1 MKKLG
6 MMMAAMMIAAT
17 GFAKDIKTAVFN
29 TAPEMHCNSCEN
41 RIKEG
46 LKFEKGVKDIKTD
59 LETKTVTIEYDADK
73 TNVEN
78 LVAAFAK
85 INYKATEAGKAHGG
99 CKKSAGEGG
108 CKKEGGMGGCKKSA
122 GEGGCKKEGGMGG
135 CKKAQAQAS
144 ANGVDISKLSKVQ
157 FKADQIR
164 CGGCARKVK
173 KLMLGIEGVDS
184 ANVEMPAKVVTVY
197 YDKAKTSPEAM
208 KEAFKTINYTVE
220 DIAPAKPAKAPL
232 PAEPR
237 GKSDKSVKFK
247 AAQMRCGGCANK
259 VKRLMYTIDGVCW
272 VDVDMTTKV
281 VTVDYQSAKT
291 SPEAMKE
298 AFKTINYT
306 VEDVK

>member
-29 TAPEMHCNSCEN
+29 TAPEMHCNNCEN

-85 INYKATEAGKAHGG
+85 IDYKATEAGKGAAAGEKKGG
-99 CKKSAGEGG
+99 CCKKKAAEGAAAAGEGG
-108 CKKEGGMGGCKKSA
+108 CKKAENA
-122 GEGGCKKEGGMGG
+122 
-135 CKKAQAQAS
+135 AA
-144 ANGVDISKLSKVQ
+144 
-157 FKADQIR
+157 
-164 CGGCARKVK
+164 
-173 KLMLGIEGVDS
+173 
-184 ANVEMPAKVVTVY
+184 
-197 YDKAKTSPEAM
+197 
-208 KEAFKTINYTVE
+208 
-220 DIAPAKPAKAPL
+220 AKPAKAPL
-232 PAEPR
+232 PTEPLA
-237 GKSDKSVKFK
+237 KSDKSVKFK
-247 AAQMRCGGCANK
+247 AEQMHCGGCANK

-272 VDVDMTTKV
+272 VDVDITTKV

-291 SPEAMKE
+291 GPEAMKE

>member
-108 CKKEGGMGGCKKSA
+108 CKK
-122 GEGGCKKEGGMGG
+122 
-135 CKKAQAQAS
+135 AQAN

-220 DIAPAKPAKAPL
+220 D
-232 PAEPR
+232 
-237 GKSDKSVKFK
+237 VK
-247 AAQMRCGGCANK
+247 
-259 VKRLMYTIDGVCW
+259 
-272 VDVDMTTKV
+272 
-281 VTVDYQSAKT
+281 
-291 SPEAMKE
+291 
-298 AFKTINYT
+298 
-306 VEDVK
+306 

>member
-85 INYKATEAGKAHGG
+85 INYKATEAGKAH
-99 CKKSAGEGG
+99 
-108 CKKEGGMGGCKKSA
+108 GGCKKSA

>member
-85 INYKATEAGKAHGG
+85 IEYKATEAGKGAAAGEKKGG
-99 CKKSAGEGG
+99 CCKKKAAEGTAAGEKKGGCCKKKAAEGTAAGEKKGGCCKKKAAEGATAAAGEGG
-108 CKKEGGMGGCKKSA
+108 CKK
-122 GEGGCKKEGGMGG
+122 
-135 CKKAQAQAS
+135 
-144 ANGVDISKLSKVQ
+144 
-157 FKADQIR
+157 
-164 CGGCARKVK
+164 
-173 KLMLGIEGVDS
+173 
-184 ANVEMPAKVVTVY
+184 VENTA
-197 YDKAKTSPEAM
+197 A
-208 KEAFKTINYTVE
+208 
-220 DIAPAKPAKAPL
+220 AKPAKAPL
-232 PAEPR
+232 PTEPLA
-237 GKSDKSVKFK
+237 KSDKSVKFK
-247 AAQMRCGGCANK
+247 AEQMHCGGCANK
-259 VKRLMYTIDGVCW
+259 VKRLMYTIDSVCW
-272 VDVDMTTKV
+272 VEVDMPTKV
-281 VTVDYQSAKT
+281 VTVSYQSAKT
-291 SPEAMKE
+291 NPEAMKE

>member
-85 INYKATEAGKAHGG
+85 IEYKATEAGKGAAAGEKKGG
-99 CKKSAGEGG
+99 CCKKKAAEGAAAGEKKGGCCKKKAAEGATAAAGEGG
-108 CKKEGGMGGCKKSA
+108 CKKAENTA
-122 GEGGCKKEGGMGG
+122 
-135 CKKAQAQAS
+135 A
-144 ANGVDISKLSKVQ
+144 
-157 FKADQIR
+157 
-164 CGGCARKVK
+164 
-173 KLMLGIEGVDS
+173 
-184 ANVEMPAKVVTVY
+184 
-197 YDKAKTSPEAM
+197 
-208 KEAFKTINYTVE
+208 
-220 DIAPAKPAKAPL
+220 AKPAKAPL
-232 PAEPR
+232 PTEPLA
-237 GKSDKSVKFK
+237 KSDKSVKFK
-247 AAQMRCGGCANK
+247 AEQMHCGGCANK

>member
-6 MMMAAMMIAAT
+6 MMMAAMMIAAA

-108 CKKEGGMGGCKKSA
+108 CKKEGG
-122 GEGGCKKEGGMGG
+122 EGGCKKAENT
-135 CKKAQAQAS
+135 AA
-144 ANGVDISKLSKVQ
+144 
-157 FKADQIR
+157 
-164 CGGCARKVK
+164 
-173 KLMLGIEGVDS
+173 
-184 ANVEMPAKVVTVY
+184 
-197 YDKAKTSPEAM
+197 
-208 KEAFKTINYTVE
+208 
-220 DIAPAKPAKAPL
+220 AKPAKAPL
-232 PAEPR
+232 PTEPLA
-237 GKSDKSVKFK
+237 KSDKSVKFK
-247 AAQMRCGGCANK
+247 AEQMHCGGCANK

-272 VDVDMTTKV
+272 VDVDITTKV

>member
-41 RIKEG
+41 RIKNG

-99 CKKSAGEGG
+99 CKKGEGH
-108 CKKEGGMGGCKKSA
+108 GGCN
-122 GEGGCKKEGGMGG
+122 
-135 CKKAQAQAS
+135 KAQAN

-164 CGGCARKVK
+164 CGGCANKVK
-173 KLMLGIEGVDS
+173 KLMLGIDGVDS

-220 DIAPAKPAKAPL
+220 D
-232 PAEPR
+232 
-237 GKSDKSVKFK
+237 VK
-247 AAQMRCGGCANK
+247 
-259 VKRLMYTIDGVCW
+259 
-272 VDVDMTTKV
+272 
-281 VTVDYQSAKT
+281 
-291 SPEAMKE
+291 
-298 AFKTINYT
+298 
-306 VEDVK
+306 

>member
-29 TAPEMHCNSCEN
+29 TAPEMHCNNCEN
-41 RIKEG
+41 RIKNG

-85 INYKATEAGKAHGG
+85 IDYKATEAGKGAAAGEKKGG
-99 CKKSAGEGG
+99 CCKKKAAEGATAAAGEGG
-108 CKKEGGMGGCKKSA
+108 CKKAENA
-122 GEGGCKKEGGMGG
+122 
-135 CKKAQAQAS
+135 AA
-144 ANGVDISKLSKVQ
+144 
-157 FKADQIR
+157 
-164 CGGCARKVK
+164 
-173 KLMLGIEGVDS
+173 
-184 ANVEMPAKVVTVY
+184 
-197 YDKAKTSPEAM
+197 
-208 KEAFKTINYTVE
+208 
-220 DIAPAKPAKAPL
+220 AKPAKTPL
-232 PAEPR
+232 PTEPLA
-237 GKSDKSVKFK
+237 KSDKSVKFK
-247 AAQMRCGGCANK
+247 AAQMHCGGCANK

-291 SPEAMKE
+291 GPEAMKE

>member
-41 RIKEG
+41 RIKNG

-85 INYKATEAGKAHGG
+85 INYKATEAGKAHGCCNKGEGHGG
-99 CKKSAGEGG
+99 CNKGEGHGG
-108 CKKEGGMGGCKKSA
+108 CKKGEGHGGCNK
-122 GEGGCKKEGGMGG
+122 GEGHGG
-135 CKKAQAQAS
+135 CNKGEGHGGCNKAQAN

-164 CGGCARKVK
+164 CGGCANKVK

-220 DIAPAKPAKAPL
+220 D
-232 PAEPR
+232 
-237 GKSDKSVKFK
+237 VK
-247 AAQMRCGGCANK
+247 
-259 VKRLMYTIDGVCW
+259 
-272 VDVDMTTKV
+272 
-281 VTVDYQSAKT
+281 
-291 SPEAMKE
+291 
-298 AFKTINYT
+298 
-306 VEDVK
+306 

>member
-78 LVAAFAK
+78 IVAAFAK
-85 INYKATEAGKAHGG
+85 IEYKATEAGKGAAAGEKKGG
-99 CKKSAGEGG
+99 CCKKKAAEGATAAAGEGG
-108 CKKEGGMGGCKKSA
+108 CKKAENTA
-122 GEGGCKKEGGMGG
+122 
-135 CKKAQAQAS
+135 A
-144 ANGVDISKLSKVQ
+144 
-157 FKADQIR
+157 
-164 CGGCARKVK
+164 
-173 KLMLGIEGVDS
+173 
-184 ANVEMPAKVVTVY
+184 
-197 YDKAKTSPEAM
+197 
-208 KEAFKTINYTVE
+208 
-220 DIAPAKPAKAPL
+220 AKPAKAPL
-232 PAEPR
+232 PTEPLA
-237 GKSDKSVKFK
+237 KSDKSVKFK
-247 AAQMRCGGCANK
+247 AEQMHCGGCANK

-291 SPEAMKE
+291 GPEAMKE

>member
-29 TAPEMHCNSCEN
+29 TAPEMHCNNCEN
-41 RIKEG
+41 RIKNG

-85 INYKATEAGKAHGG
+85 IDYKATEAGKGAAAGEKKGG
-99 CKKSAGEGG
+99 CCKNKAAEGAAAGEKKGGCCKKKAAEGAAAGEGG
-108 CKKEGGMGGCKKSA
+108 CKKAENA
-122 GEGGCKKEGGMGG
+122 
-135 CKKAQAQAS
+135 AA
-144 ANGVDISKLSKVQ
+144 
-157 FKADQIR
+157 
-164 CGGCARKVK
+164 
-173 KLMLGIEGVDS
+173 
-184 ANVEMPAKVVTVY
+184 
-197 YDKAKTSPEAM
+197 
-208 KEAFKTINYTVE
+208 
-220 DIAPAKPAKAPL
+220 AKPAKTPL
-232 PAEPR
+232 PTEPLA
-237 GKSDKSVKFK
+237 KSDKSVKFK
-247 AAQMRCGGCANK
+247 AEQMHCGGCANK

>member
-99 CKKSAGEGG
+99 CKKSSGEG
-108 CKKEGGMGGCKKSA
+108 C
-122 GEGGCKKEGGMGG
+122 CKKEGGMGG

-247 AAQMRCGGCANK
+247 ASQMRCGGCANK
-259 VKRLMYTIDGVCW
+259 VKRLM
-272 VDVDMTTKV
+272 
-281 VTVDYQSAKT
+281 
-291 SPEAMKE
+291 
-298 AFKTINYT
+298 
-306 VEDVK
+306 

>member
-46 LKFEKGVKDIKTD
+46 LEFEKGVKDIKTD

-85 INYKATEAGKAHGG
+85 IEYKATEAGKGAAAGEKKGG
-99 CKKSAGEGG
+99 CCKKKAAEGAAAGEKKGGCCKKKAAEGATAAAGEGG
-108 CKKEGGMGGCKKSA
+108 CKKAENTA
-122 GEGGCKKEGGMGG
+122 
-135 CKKAQAQAS
+135 A
-144 ANGVDISKLSKVQ
+144 
-157 FKADQIR
+157 
-164 CGGCARKVK
+164 
-173 KLMLGIEGVDS
+173 
-184 ANVEMPAKVVTVY
+184 
-197 YDKAKTSPEAM
+197 
-208 KEAFKTINYTVE
+208 
-220 DIAPAKPAKAPL
+220 AKPAKAPL
-232 PAEPR
+232 PTEPLA
-237 GKSDKSVKFK
+237 KSDKSVKFK
-247 AAQMRCGGCANK
+247 AEQMHCGGCANK

>member
-29 TAPEMHCNSCEN
+29 TAPEMHCNNCEN
-41 RIKEG
+41 RIKNG

-85 INYKATEAGKAHGG
+85 IDYKATEAGKGAAAGEKKGG
-99 CKKSAGEGG
+99 CCKKKAAEGAAAGEKKGGCCKKKAAEGAAAAGEGG
-108 CKKEGGMGGCKKSA
+108 CKKAENA
-122 GEGGCKKEGGMGG
+122 
-135 CKKAQAQAS
+135 AA
-144 ANGVDISKLSKVQ
+144 
-157 FKADQIR
+157 
-164 CGGCARKVK
+164 
-173 KLMLGIEGVDS
+173 
-184 ANVEMPAKVVTVY
+184 
-197 YDKAKTSPEAM
+197 
-208 KEAFKTINYTVE
+208 
-220 DIAPAKPAKAPL
+220 AKPAKAPL
-232 PAEPR
+232 PTEPLA
-237 GKSDKSVKFK
+237 KSDKSVKFK
-247 AAQMRCGGCANK
+247 ASQMRCGGCANK

-272 VDVDMTTKV
+272 VDVDITTKV

-291 SPEAMKE
+291 NPEAMKE

>member
-78 LVAAFAK
+78 IVAAFAK

-99 CKKSAGEGG
+99 CKKSAGEG
-108 CKKEGGMGGCKKSA
+108 C
-122 GEGGCKKEGGMGG
+122 CKKEGGMGG
-135 CKKAQAQAS
+135 CKKAQAN

-173 KLMLGIEGVDS
+173 KLMQGIEGVDS

-259 VKRLMYTIDGVCW
+259 VKRLMYTIEGVCW

>member
-6 MMMAAMMIAAT
+6 MMMAAMMIAAA

-108 CKKEGGMGGCKKSA
+108 CKKEGGMGGCKK
-122 GEGGCKKEGGMGG
+122 
-135 CKKAQAQAS
+135 AQAQAN

-220 DIAPAKPAKAPL
+220 DIASAKPAKAPL

-247 AAQMRCGGCANK
+247 ASQMRCGGWANK
-259 VKRLMYTIDGVCW
+259 VKRLMYTIEGVCW

>member
-1 MKKLG
+1 MKKIG

-41 RIKEG
+41 RIKNG

-85 INYKATEAGKAHGG
+85 INYKATEAGEGHGCCKKGEGHGG
-99 CKKSAGEGG
+99 CKKGEGH
-108 CKKEGGMGGCKKSA
+108 GGCN
-122 GEGGCKKEGGMGG
+122 
-135 CKKAQAQAS
+135 KAQAN

-164 CGGCARKVK
+164 CGGCANKVK

-220 DIAPAKPAKAPL
+220 D
-232 PAEPR
+232 
-237 GKSDKSVKFK
+237 VK
-247 AAQMRCGGCANK
+247 
-259 VKRLMYTIDGVCW
+259 
-272 VDVDMTTKV
+272 
-281 VTVDYQSAKT
+281 
-291 SPEAMKE
+291 
-298 AFKTINYT
+298 
-306 VEDVK
+306 